1 MVDTLKALVP
11 LALALALPF
20 GLLVGASQLLR
31 RVTRARDARLADDL
45 ITQNK
50 ARWRTDT
57 GKPDGKPMDQADW
70 RRIERAGERRWQE
83 TLKAQ
88 RRTRKPS
95 DPAHVVEFRDRGRGR

>member
-1 MVDTLKALVP
+1 VEDTVNIPVL
-11 LALALALPF
+11 LALAIGLPF
-20 GLLVGASQLLR
+20 GLLMGVSRLLR
-31 RVTRARDARLADDL
+31 RVTRTHDRRLADEL

-57 GKPDGKPMDQADW
+57 GLPDGKPMDRVDW
-70 RRIERAGERRWQE
+70 RRMERAGERRWQE

-95 DPAHVVEFRDRGRGR
+95 DAVHVVEFRGRGR